1 MTKAKARR
9 SALDASQLGFTFET
23 PRPAIE
29 EADLAG
35 LGRVIAAGVARA
47 LREEQRSRYEIAG
60 AMSALLD
67 EEVTKAM
74 LDAYASEARDQHN
87 ISAGRFFAF
96 IAVTRRYDILDHV
109 LRRIGAAA
117 LVGEEIV
124 TARAG
129 HLRSKIAELSAELKD
144 VEKRARPI
152 GRHDHD

>member
-1 MTKAKARR
+1 MTIAKRRR
-9 SALDASQLGFTFET
+9 SALDPSQLGFTFDT
-23 PRPAIE
+23 PSSCLSD
-29 EADLAG
+29 ADLAG

-47 LREEQRSRYEIAG
+47 LREENRSRHEVAG

-96 IAVTRRYDILDHV
+96 VAVTRRYDILDHV
-109 LRRIGAAA
+109 MRRIGAAA
-117 LVGEEIV
+117 LVGEELV

-129 HLRSKIAELSAELKD
+129 HVKARIDELKAELKD
-144 VEKRARPI
+144 IERQVRPI
-152 GRHDHD
+152 GRCRN